1 VINEIQK
8 VVQKTIEEY
17 QLILPGDLVIAGVS
31 GGPDSLTMLHI
42 LKELQPVLKFKL
54 HVAHVDHC
62 FRGKEAEAEARWVKE
77 TAERWG
83 LPCTVTKVNVPY
95 IAQEKGISAQEAGHL
110 IRKKFFRELLKKLS
124 AQKIALGHQADD
136 QAETVLMHF
145 LVGAGLEG
153 LQGIVPKNGPL
164 IRPLLFLRRQEI
176 EDYCR
181 ENFLEPRR
189 DPSNQKDI
197 YLRNKIRLQIIPW
210 LEKESNP
217 NLVETLNRTAS
228 ILQAEE
234 DFLQKETLKL
244 AKKFIQSKEKKVSLS
259 LKGWG
264 FLHIAMQRRLIRFA
278 YRKVGK
284 KQGLAFFH
292 VEEVR
297 SFMGK
302 GEVGK
307 VLQLPGKINV
317 EKSYEEI
324 LFYDRKSSF
333 LNMEG
338 IAKRILRIPG
348 ETFIPETG
356 QRIIAEIIEGVC
368 GQSEK
373 GKIYL
378 PWEECVP
385 KFYIRSRKAGDR
397 FSPLGLQ
404 GTKKLK
410 DFLIEKKVPRQK
422 RDQLILVVAGEEI
435 VWIPGLALTKKC
447 RMQSKNEK
455 YLVLTLH
462 NSS

>member
-1 VINEIQK
+1 MNELQK
-8 VVQKTIEEY
+8 EVKKTIQEY
-17 QLILPGDLVIAGVS
+17 RLISPGDLVIAGVS

-42 LKELQPVLKFKL
+42 LKELQTVLNFKL
-54 HVAHVDHC
+54 HVAHVDHS
-62 FRGKEAEAEARWVKE
+62 FRGKEAEEEARWVKE
-77 TAERWG
+77 TAEKWG

-110 IRKKFFRELLKKLS
+110 VRKKFFLELLKKLG

-153 LQGIVPKNGPL
+153 LRGIVPKNDPL
-164 IRPLLFLRRQEI
+164 IRPLLFLRRKEI
-176 EDYCR
+176 EAYCR

-197 YLRNKIRLQIIPW
+197 YLRNKIRHQIIPW
-210 LEKESNP
+210 LEEKSNP

-228 ILQAEE
+228 ILQADE
-234 DFLQKETLKL
+234 DFLQKETIKL
-244 AKKFIQSKEKKVSLS
+244 AKEFIQLKEKKVSLF
-259 LKGWG
+259 LKRWDL
-264 FLHIAMQRRLIRFA
+264 LHIGMQRRLIRCA
-278 YRKVGK
+278 YGK
-284 KQGLAFFH
+284 LGKTQGLAFFH

-297 SFMGK
+297 SFMKNGQ
-302 GEVGK
+302 VGK

-324 LFYDRKSSF
+324 LFYDRNSVS
-333 LNMEG
+333 LNPEG
-338 IAKRILRIPG
+338 ITERFLKVPG

-356 QRIIAEIIEGVC
+356 QKIIAEIIEGVP

-373 GKIYL
+373 GKVYL
-378 PWEECVP
+378 PWEESLS
-385 KFYIRSRKAGDR
+385 KFYVRSRKAGDR
-397 FSPLGLQ
+397 FSPFGLQ

-410 DFLIEKKVPRQK
+410 DFFREKKIPHQK
-422 RDQLILVVAGEEI
+422 RNCLVLVVEGEEI
-435 VWIPGLALTKKC
+435 VWIPGLALTEKC
-447 RMQSKNEK
+447 RMQSKNGE